1 MRAVLA
7 RFSPVPDDAWQ
18 AAVPFIS
25 ARRVAAGEQV
35 LRAGARAT
43 QVIFVAQ
50 GLLREYYTDAAG
62 VEATRSFRQT
72 GELSGS
78 LADLLSDGPSVSSIE
93 ALDDS
98 ELWQLPWAQFDALT
112 LDHPAWMLL
121 ARRFAEQLYLNKVRR
136 EFEMLTLPAAER
148 YERFVAEQP
157 ELESRLPRYL
167 VASYLGITPVHLS
180 RVRAS
185 RAAGGTPQQS
195 PAGKP
200 ERS

>member
-1 MRAVLA
+1 MRAALA
-7 RFSPVPDDAWQ
+7 RFSPVPDDAWH
-18 AAVPFIS
+18 AVVPFIS
-25 ARRVAAGEQV
+25 ARRVAAAEQV
-35 LRAGARAT
+35 LRAGTRAT
-43 QVIFVAQ
+43 QVVFVAH

-62 VEATRSFRQT
+62 REATRSFRQS
-72 GELSGS
+72 GEFSGS
-78 LADLLSDGPSVSSIE
+78 LADLLSGEPAVSSIE

-112 LDHPAWMLL
+112 LEYPAWMLL

-148 YERFVAEQP
+148 YGRFVAEQP
-157 ELESRLPRYL
+157 ELESRLPRHL

-185 RAAGGTPQQS
+185 RAVGGTPPRS
-195 PAGKP
+195 PAGTP